1 MNKKLLSSSALVGA
15 MLISGTALA
24 EFKVGADVTATVIFG
39 GHDDSTAGENQSGN
53 RIGNETNITFSGNK
67 DLANGLKA
75 IYAGKFEYDKQNTG
89 ISPDL
94 EHELKIQNG
103 DFYVSFANDG
113 GQTHKTHLTPFIS
126 YTTGTS
132 AQAITAETTSYA
144 SDTHLGVVTTANN
157 IGIGGKIGGGN
168 FILRYAPN
176 TGKDIPGDDA
186 GKLSADDAGDTG
198 SGMMAAYAGTFGG
211 VGVALGYTA
220 VEKDDNNIAGEDDAT
235 EKRIGLSYNFGQV
248 RVGMDHVMFEAGT
261 HADGEGDHD
270 TTLLGVAYKAS
281 DTVSIGAYYQET
293 TDEEA
298 ASTKQDEVVKMLSVG
313 YNLGGASV
321 SVNLVDVEG
330 NGNALAGAKDDS
342 QGIMITTKVGF

>member
-24 EFKVGADVTATVIFG
+24 EFKVGGDVTATVIFG
-39 GHDDSTAGENQSGN
+39 SHDDSTADNNQSGN
-53 RIGNETNITFSGNK
+53 RIGNETNITFSGKK

-75 IYAGKFEYDKQNTG
+75 NYAGKFEFDRQSTPG
-89 ISPDL
+89 EPDL

-113 GQTHKTHLTPFIS
+113 GQTHKVHSTPFIS

-132 AQAITAETTSYA
+132 ANAITATTTSYS
-144 SDTHLGVVTTANN
+144 SDTHLNTVPETNN

-176 TGKDIPGDDA
+176 TGTVPGDDVA
-186 GKLSADDAGDTG
+186 LLSQDDAGTTG

-248 RVGMDHVMFEAGT
+248 RVGMDHVIFEAGKSAT
-261 HADGEGDHD
+261 GTEDHD

-281 DTVSIGAYYQET
+281 DTVSIGAYYQKT
-293 TDEEA
+293 TDEA
-298 ASTKQDEVVKMLSVG
+298 TASTAQDEEVRMLSVG

-330 NGNALAGAKDDS
+330 NGNAAAGAKDDS
-342 QGIMITTKVGF
+342 QGIIITTKVGF

>member
-39 GHDDSTAGENQSGN
+39 GHDDSTANQNQSGN

-75 IYAGKFEYDKQNTG
+75 IYAGKYEFDKQGTAG
-89 ISPDL
+89 EPDL

-113 GQTHKTHLTPFIS
+113 GQTHKAHLTPFIS

-132 AQAITAETTSYA
+132 ANAITAEDSSYA
-144 SDTHLGVVTTANN
+144 SDTFLSNVPERNN

-176 TGKDIPGDDA
+176 TGTVPGDDV
-186 GKLSADDAGDTG
+186 GDLSADDAGDTG
-198 SGMMAAYAGTFGG
+198 SGMMAAYAGTFGN

-261 HADGEGDHD
+261 HANGTGDHD

-281 DTVSIGAYYQET
+281 DTVSIGAYYQKT
-293 TDEEA
+293 TDEA
-298 ASTKQDEVVKMLSVG
+298 TASTAQDEEVRMLSVG

-330 NGNALAGAKDDS
+330 NGNAAAGAKDDS
-342 QGIMITTKVGF
+342 QGIIITTKVGF

>member
-39 GHDDSTAGENQSGN
+39 GHDDSTADANQSGN
-53 RIGNETNITFSGNK
+53 RIGNETNITFSGKK
-67 DLANGLKA
+67 DLANGLNA
-75 IYAGKFEYDKQNTG
+75 IYAGKFEFDRQDTAG
-89 ISPDL
+89 EPDL

-113 GQTHKTHLTPFIS
+113 GQTHKVHLTPFIS

-132 AQAITAETTSYA
+132 ANAITATTTSYA
-144 SDTHLGVVTTANN
+144 SDTHLATVPERNN

-176 TGKDIPGDDA
+176 TGTVPGDDV
-186 GKLSADDAGDTG
+186 GLLSADDAGTTG

-220 VEKDDNNIAGEDDAT
+220 LEKDDNNIADEDDAT

-248 RVGMDHVMFEAGT
+248 RVGMDHVRFEAGESAT
-261 HADGEGDHD
+261 GTKDHD

-293 TDEEA
+293 TDEA
-298 ASTKQDEVVKMLSVG
+298 TASTAQDEVVKMLSVG

-330 NGNALAGAKDDS
+330 NGNAAAGQKDDS